1 LQLTHISPWARRE
14 IGPWLDARI
23 ADHDITALGYGL
35 GRYYDIAI
43 RRASCWA
50 ECHAAFPALVADGKE
65 NTVPRLLQ
73 KQDISASQRQ
83 IRYYLDRDS
92 VVLRDRN
99 AILRV
104 RWVIGFDWT
113 GEVESR
119 LDARARFPEVWH
131 EVDER
136 RGLGKVPTVF
146 DRLVRE
152 RGVFEAVEIMSGV
165 VFGNDR

>member
-1 LQLTHISPWARRE
+1 M
-14 IGPWLDARI
+14 

-35 GRYYDIAI
+35 GRYYDIAV

-50 ECHAAFPALVADGKE
+50 KCHASFPALVEGGKE
-65 NTVPRLLQ
+65 NTVPRLLE
-73 KQDISASQRQ
+73 KRDLSSSQGQ
-83 IRYYLDRDS
+83 IGYYLGHDS

-99 AILRV
+99 AVLRV
-104 RWVIGFDWT
+104 KWEITFDWT
-113 GEVESR
+113 GEVES
-119 LDARARFPEVWH
+119 LITARARFPEVWY

-136 RGLGKVPTVF
+136 RGLGKVPAVF

-165 VFGNDR
+165 VFRNDG